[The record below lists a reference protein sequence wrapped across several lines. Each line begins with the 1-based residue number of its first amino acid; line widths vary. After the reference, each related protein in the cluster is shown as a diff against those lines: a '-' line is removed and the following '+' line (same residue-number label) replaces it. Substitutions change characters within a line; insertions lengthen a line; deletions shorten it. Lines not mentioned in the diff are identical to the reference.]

1 MLCATIGVQ
10 AQSNI
15 QNKVSSHTTS
25 LSPATQPNANQ
36 LQSIAEEP
44 TYSFNF
50 VNGATPNLNSL
61 DSNINFLPEI
71 GYWVFTGPAP
81 EYGVDH
87 FSSIFFDD
95 AYYENIRGYTNDDY
109 IKLVGYH
116 TLNEKWTII
125 NSTYSYEEPYIGDEE
140 EDSTPGQH
148 KLNFNTNY
156 SDTDFLMYSFF
167 SVASLKSL
175 RELDGGCTPGFGE
188 VVTWGFYA
196 YTEEEV
202 AENQEYDEDFNEN
215 APIWTTLDGPSDS
228 GPDFCDTVIINATY
242 AGEGFDARSIELNSD
257 LILIADED
265 PAFTTRI
272 TSENGFTGLGKIIMQ
287 SNSEI
292 IILNP
297 EASAPKVEI
306 THTTKPMRRYDYTF
320 LSNPIDSPSTFF
332 TQILNNERVIALPQL
347 EQEEVL
353 EKSANSLPLQP
364 LSAFNQ
370 LRTFNEEGTIAV
382 DATYENT
389 PLGRGFSATVRSQD
403 PYSTSNV
410 AGAWN
415 EEMRPIQITITG
427 QANNGPIG
435 INVPENGW
443 LRLGN
448 PYLSIINY
456 DFLFYGTND
465 KLSKTLYY
473 WSHHTARGSLADN
486 TSYTNTDFGTY
497 NNSGGTRAC
506 GTCPLPTGDIGIME
520 SVLIRTFAAPSNT
533 KLYLDNYSF
542 ETPAKQAPSLLNG
555 KFRLNLKGS
564 QNSFSQILIA
574 YNPENGSDGFDNG
587 YDSSRL
593 QGLKSELSSLIN
605 NSRYTIQTKGAFS
618 TTDVVKLKLDKRKE
632 ETFTINLA
640 NVEGLLVNTPI
651 ILHDKTLG
659 IYHDLTTA
667 PYAFVQ
673 SVASDTQRFDVVYE
687 SPLLNTNDLKIV
699 TAFAFISNNTF
710 NAQAN
715 QEISEIMI
723 YDMSGRLI
731 RVFSNIQESLF
742 TNSFS
747 YGSGIYIAKIKLTD
761 GTTVTQKLMK

>member
-1 MLCATIGVQ
+1 MKKKYILLASLMLCATIGIQ
-10 AQSNI
+10 AQSNL
-15 QNKVSSHTTS
+15 QNKISSHNTS

-36 LQSIAEEP
+36 LQSIAEEEP
-44 TYSFNF
+44 LTYSFNF
-50 VNGATPNLNSL
+50 VNEARPNPNSL

-71 GYWVFTGPAP
+71 GYWNFNGDYP
-81 EYGVDH
+81 ENGIYY
-87 FSSIFFDD
+87 FESSAFDS
-95 AYYENIRGYTNDDY
+95 AYFENISGYSSAELITL
-109 IKLVGYH
+109 IGYH
-116 TLNEKWTII
+116 IINEKWTII
-125 NSTYSYEEPYIGDEE
+125 TSYYYHDDGDEVE
-140 EDSTPGQH
+140 GDPAIDRMDI
-148 KLNFNTNY
+148 NFSDNPDLSIY
-156 SDTDFLMYSFF
+156 SKFA
-167 SVASLKSL
+167 VGSLKSL
-175 RELDGGCTPGFGE
+175 RKFEDDCGNDGE
-188 VVTWGFYA
+188 EITWGIYIDPD
-196 YTEEEV
+196 V
-202 AENQEYDEDFNEN
+202 QVDPN
-215 APIWTTLDGPSDS
+215 APIPDPIWFTVDGPSDD
-228 GPDFCDTVIINATY
+228 GPYPCDTVIINAPHTSD
-242 AGEGFDARSIELNSD
+242 GFEAKSVELNSD
-257 LILIADED
+257 LTLIPNVDTSSIAN
-265 PAFTTRI
+265 I
-272 TSENGFTGLGKIIMQ
+272 TSVNGFTGDGKIIMQ

-292 IILNP
+292 IIFNP
-297 EASAPKVEI
+297 EGLAPKVEI

-320 LSNPIDSPSTFF
+320 ISNPIDSPSEFF
-332 TQILNNERVIALPQL
+332 TQILDGQRVIALDIV
-347 EQEEVL
+347 EE
-353 EKSANSLPLQP
+353 EAIATPQP

-370 LRTFNEEGTIAV
+370 LRTFNDEGTSAV
-382 DATYENT
+382 DATYGNT
-389 PLGRGFSATVRSQD
+389 PLGRGFSATVRNQA

-410 AGAWN
+410 SQAWDL
-415 EEMRPIQITITG
+415 EMKRPIQITITG

-448 PYLSIINY
+448 PYLSIIKY
-456 DFLFYGTND
+456 DILFYGTND

-520 SVLIRTFAAPSNT
+520 SVLIRSFAAPSNT
-533 KLYLDNYSF
+533 KLYLDNYTP
-542 ETPAKQAPSLLNG
+542 ETPLKQAPSLLNG

-574 YNPENGSDGFDNG
+574 YNPENGSDGYDNG

-618 TTDVVKLKLDKRKE
+618 TTDVVKLRLDKRKE

-687 SPLLNTNDLKIV
+687 SPLLNTNDLKTV